1 MNVMAKEL
9 DFNVNL
15 EGDIDAEIKAF
26 IGSTKSKKQKMSLIQ
41 IVIVLAQVDP
51 KFLTIQPVKHLYL
64 YFLFY
69 FINLKLTV
77 IFMILFAK
85 FFLIYMSNFIF
96 LQHTS
101 PLLKQSLF

>member
-41 IVIVLAQVDP
+41 MVIVLAQVDP
-51 KFLTIQPVKHLYL
+51 K
-64 YFLFY
+64 
-69 FINLKLTV
+69 
-77 IFMILFAK
+77 
-85 FFLIYMSNFIF
+85 
-96 LQHTS
+96 
-101 PLLKQSLF
+101 